1 MASKP
6 ERKMASKQC
15 ANCVKCTYRCGIEAR
30 QKYSE
35 ITCAAAHCLTLCQTK
50 DGKQDVGTVEE
61 KDRLQNSDSPVNDP
75 PADKDMIKRIE
86 KKLTD
91 KDPTNPL
98 RGKIVEI
105 GTYEDGDLEPKRK
118 SKRIRWGA
126 ILYIEEEFVKKWSE
140 KIVNEKKSAYGEKEY
155 KLGVTRASQIEHL
168 VECYEA
174 EKGDGDET
182 NKNGRFIHLNTGS
195 HGDSK
200 GKTIENTR
208 KLLKIKGSQA
218 EVNEYLNTSVRF
230 AKKDLENLKTKKRTS
245 VFLINS
251 ISVPIYPE
259 NKDVVDGWC
268 MSQQMQ
274 DERYKLYLDQ
284 KDIAKEL
291 RTTENNEEKREIA
304 NEGNKSA
311 TNAFARFV
319 AYLWSYLQ

>member
-1 MASKP
+1 
-6 ERKMASKQC
+6 MASKQC
-15 ANCVKCTYRCGIEAR
+15 ANCEKCILPCGIEAR

-50 DGKQDVGTVEE
+50 DGKQDVGTVKG
-61 KDRLQNSDSPVNDP
+61 KDRFMNSDSPVNDP
-75 PADKDMIKRIE
+75 PADEDMIKRIE

-126 ILYIEEEFVKKWSE
+126 ILYIEEEFVKKWSQ

-155 KLGVTRASQIEHL
+155 KLGVINGSHLEHL
-168 VECYEA
+168 IECYEA

-200 GKTIENTR
+200 GKTIENTK
-208 KLLKIKGSQA
+208 KLLQIYKSH
-218 EVNEYLNTSVRF
+218 ENVNKYLNTSVRF
-230 AKKDLENLKTKKRTS
+230 AKKDLENLKKKKRTS

-268 MSQQMQ
+268 MSQHMQ

-284 KDIAKEL
+284 KEIAKGL
-291 RTTENNEEKREIA
+291 RTTVNHVEQREIA
-304 NEGNKSA
+304 NE
-311 TNAFARFV
+311 
-319 AYLWSYLQ
+319 